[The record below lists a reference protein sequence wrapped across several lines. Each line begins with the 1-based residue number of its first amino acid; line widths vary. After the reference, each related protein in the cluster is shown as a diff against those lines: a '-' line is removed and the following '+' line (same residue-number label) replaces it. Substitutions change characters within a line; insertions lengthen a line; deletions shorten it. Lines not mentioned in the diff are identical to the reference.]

1 MADDDMSTP
10 VANLDGPQSAASI
23 PPPARASA
31 GAHFPSLA
39 AYREAYAASVASP
52 VAWWSAAARRELT
65 WATPF
70 SDGEAFGGS
79 LSAGD
84 VRWFADGTL
93 NACVNAVD
101 RHVAAGRGAAPAII
115 WEGDERGATR
125 TITCAQLLAEVCRV
139 AGVMTTAGVRRGD
152 VVAVYMPMVPELAFV
167 MLACARLGAVHNV
180 VFGGFSADALRD
192 RIADANAHWV
202 FTASEGHR
210 GGRPI
215 PLRSTVDTAVA
226 QCACVKAVFVY
237 RNGAAAPVEAR
248 AGGGHGHGE
257 SHAVLSMEEQLPL
270 ARPYCPAVP
279 VSAEDTLFLL
289 YTSGSTGKPKGLAHS
304 TGGYL

>member
-1 MADDDMSTP
+1 MDTEFASPAATSDGASST
-10 VANLDGPQSAASI
+10 AAPF

-31 GAHFPSLA
+31 GAHFPSLE
-39 AYREAYAASVASP
+39 AYRAEYARSVADP
-52 VAWWSAAARRELT
+52 VGWWSAAARRELQ
-65 WATPF
+65 WSTPF
-70 SDGEAFGGS
+70 SDGEAFAGG
-79 LSAGD
+79 LAAGD
-84 VRWFADGTL
+84 ARWFSDGTL

-101 RHVAAGRGAAPAII
+101 RHVAEGRGAAPAIH

-125 TITCAQLLAEVCRV
+125 TISYAQLLAEVCRV
-139 AGVMTTAGVRRGD
+139 AGVMSVAGVRRGD

-167 MLACARLGAVHNV
+167 MLACARLGAVHSV

-192 RIADANAHWV
+192 RIADAAAQWV
-202 FTASEGHR
+202 FTATEGHR

-215 PLRSTVDTAVA
+215 PLRATVDTAVK
-226 QCACVKAVFVY
+226 QCACVRAVFVY

-248 AGGGHGHGE
+248 AGGGALGG
-257 SHAVLSMEEQLPL
+257 SAPAIVSMEEQLPL

-289 YTSGSTGKPKGLAHS
+289 YTSGSTGKPKGLAHA